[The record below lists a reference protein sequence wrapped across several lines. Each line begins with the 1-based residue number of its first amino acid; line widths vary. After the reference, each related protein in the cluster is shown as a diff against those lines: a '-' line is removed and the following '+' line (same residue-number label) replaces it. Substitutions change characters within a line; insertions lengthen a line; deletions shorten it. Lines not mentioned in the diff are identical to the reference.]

1 MANALKEAV
10 RELFLS
16 IRSSKSAA
24 KRVLNPISDGAGTRL
39 YPPKTKRND
48 EKFGIRI
55 DKGELVHDKP
65 GHVRLKLQINSD
77 AKDKTLQTMA
87 KKDSHKT
94 YASADVDATQDI
106 TDDALDKL
114 EQEFLSSVD
123 DTVS

>member
-1 MANALKEAV
+1 MFVPLLLEYKYRCE
-10 RELFLS
+10 
-16 IRSSKSAA
+16 SKSAA
-24 KRVLNPISDGAGTRL
+24 KRVLNPNSDRAGTRL
-39 YPPKTKRND
+39 YFPKTKRND

-55 DKGELVHDKP
+55 DKGELVHDEP
-65 GHVRLKLQINSD
+65 GYVRRKLQINSD

-87 KKDSHKT
+87 TKDSPRT

-123 DTVS
+123 NSKS